1 MNWIIPFLLWLFISL
16 RLLTFHVPITIVT
29 KPMHFIW
36 NNTGVRFTNLIPER
50 LRIPLGAAL
59 VIAVIIIGA
68 MASPEVADNTR
79 ANRAVSLFGL
89 VVFIAGLWA
98 TSRNR
103 AMIQWHTVIVGMLA
117 QFIIGL
123 FVLRTQAGN
132 DIFSFISELA
142 RDLLGFANDGTSF
155 LTAASVLE
163 THWFLVGVLP
173 PIIFFV
179 AFVQLLFYWGVIQWV
194 SQVMVKS

>member
-36 NNTGVRFTNLIPER
+36 NNTGVRFTNLIPEK
-50 LRIPLGAAL
+50 LRIPAGAAL

-89 VVFIAGLWA
+89 IVFIAGLWA

-103 AMIQWHTVIVGMLA
+103 AMIRWHTVIVGMLA

-142 RDLLGFANDGTSF
+142 RDLLGFANNGTAF

-194 SQVMVKS
+194 SAAKIK